1 MKKRLLKTICLST
14 AAVLAAGVVC
24 GCAGKAP
31 DANETAIVVNGEEF
45 PFGEVNFY
53 IRYQQAQTY
62 YYMTNF
68 GLSGQS
74 FWDSD
79 YTYNVDE
86 NGDVITDTDSSSSS
100 SSSSSSTSS
109 ESEKSEGKEV
119 TSTYGEYS
127 KKVAIGDFKEMA
139 VIRQKAISDYN
150 YEISEEQQTSIK
162 EAAQKFMEANS
173 NASEIYG
180 VTQEMIEDLLEMY
193 TYKADLK
200 ALVTEDID
208 REVSDEEAA
217 QSTVMYIRLATEER
231 AQTSNS
237 VSGST
242 NSSSSEEE
250 IKTDEERL
258 AEANEVLEQFK
269 ANPDITSD
277 EANTMADAVDEDF
290 FAMEY
295 SYGKDDDIL
304 PSEVTEAA
312 ATLSDGEV
320 YDGVIETDSF
330 FYIVKLVSEF
340 DEEAT
345 QTEKESIISERET
358 QAYNDIIKQWVL
370 ESDISEKS
378 CLNSITVTDKAVYT
392 AASTTTSD
400 ESSTSS
406 SSSSSSDSS
415 SSSTSSSTSSSSV
428 STVSGS

>member
-86 NGDVITDTDSSSSS
+86 NGDVITDTDSSSS

-200 ALVTEDID
+200 ALATEDID

>member
-86 NGDVITDTDSSSSS
+86 NGDVITDTDSSSS

-200 ALVTEDID
+200 ALATEDID

-370 ESDISEKS
+370 ESDISEKN

-392 AASTTTSD
+392 AVSTTTSD